1 MAARSALRQ
10 RLELDNLRNY
20 MILLNKIKFSL
31 LLLLT
36 LTCAAAHAQWPYDV
50 PFVPSP
56 QVVVDEMLRLA
67 DVNKN
72 DFVFDLGSGDGR
84 ILITAAA
91 KFGAR
96 GIGVELDDHLIYQS
110 EAAAKDAGVAERVQF
125 IKQDLFKTDLS
136 RATVI
141 TMYLLPGVNM
151 KLRPQ
156 LLALKPG
163 TRIVAHDFDLGDW
176 KPDAKVTIRKNAMLW
191 VVPAK
196 VDGRWRLQLPLP
208 AGAQTWDLDI
218 RQKYQDIDGVVRVA
232 DRPPGGLWQPLLRG
246 DRVSFVIVDN
256 TDREH
261 EANLYFEGVV
271 REGVMTGEFRRGVGS
286 AQTRHAWRAERV
298 RP

>member
-1 MAARSALRQ
+1 MLVALLVASAAP
-10 RLELDNLRNY
+10 
-20 MILLNKIKFSL
+20 
-31 LLLLT
+31 
-36 LTCAAAHAQWPYDV
+36 AHAQWPYEV

-67 DVNKN
+67 DVRQE
-72 DFVFDLGSGDGR
+72 DFVIDLGSGDGR

-96 GIGVELDDHLIYQS
+96 GVGVDLDESLIYQS
-110 EAAAKDAGVAERVQF
+110 VANAQTAGVAERVQF
-125 IKQDLFKTDLS
+125 IRQDLFKTDLS

-151 KLRPQ
+151 RLRPQ

-176 KPDAKVTIRKNAMLW
+176 KPDAKLTVRKNVMLW

-196 VDGRWRLQLPLP
+196 MDGRWRLQLLLP
-208 AGAQTWDLDI
+208 AGAQSWDLDI
-218 RQKYQDIDGVVRVA
+218 RQKHQEIDGVVRVA
-232 DRPPGGLWQPLLRG
+232 DRPPGSIWQAALRG
-246 DRVSFVIVDN
+246 DRVSFVLVDN
-256 TDREH
+256 SDREN

-271 REGVMTGEFRRGVGS
+271 RGGVMEGELRRGVGAS
-286 AQTRHAWRAERV
+286 QTRHNWRAERV

>member
-1 MAARSALRQ
+1 LKK
-10 RLELDNLRNY
+10 NY
-20 MILLNKIKFSL
+20 LVPL
-31 LLLLT
+31 LLLALIST
-36 LTCAAAHAQWPYDV
+36 RCDAQWPYEV

-67 DVNKN
+67 DVRKD

-96 GIGVELDDHLIYQS
+96 GVGVDLDEHLVIQS
-110 EAAAKDAGVAERVQF
+110 EAAAQTAGVAERVQF
-125 IKQDLFKTDLS
+125 LRQDLFKTDLS

-151 KLRPQ
+151 RLRPQ

-176 KPDAKVTIRKNAMLW
+176 KPDVKNTIRKNVMLW

-196 VDGRWRLQLPLP
+196 MDGRWRLQLPLP

-218 RQKYQDIDGVVRVA
+218 RQKYQEIDGVVRVA
-232 DRPPGGLWQPLLRG
+232 DRPPGGLWQTSLRG
-246 DRVSFVIVDN
+246 DRVSFVLVDN
-256 TDREH
+256 TDREN

-271 REGVMTGEFRRGVGS
+271 RGGVMEGELRRGVGA
-286 AQTRHAWRAERV
+286 AQTRHTWRAERV
-298 RP
+298 GP

>member
-1 MAARSALRQ
+1 
-10 RLELDNLRNY
+10 
-20 MILLNKIKFSL
+20 MILLRKINIAAL
-31 LLLLT
+31 LWLAL
-36 LTCAAAHAQWPYDV
+36 ASYSAHAQWPYEV

-67 DVNKN
+67 DVKKD

-84 ILITAAA
+84 ILITAAV

-96 GIGVELDDHLIYQS
+96 GVGVDLDENLIYQS
-110 EAAAKDAGVAERVQF
+110 DAAAQAAGVAERVQF
-125 IKQDLFKTDLS
+125 IRQDLFKTDLS

-151 KLRPQ
+151 RLRPV
-156 LLALKPG
+156 LLGLKPG

-196 VDGRWRLQLPLP
+196 MDGRWRLQLPLP
-208 AGAQTWDLDI
+208 AGAQTWDMDV
-218 RQKYQDIDGVVRVA
+218 RQKHQEIDGVVRVA
-232 DRPPGGLWQPLLRG
+232 DRPPGSIWQPSLRG
-246 DRVSFVIVDN
+246 DKVSFVLVDN

-261 EANLYFEGVV
+261 EANMYFEGTV
-271 REGVMTGEFRRGVGS
+271 RDGVMSGEFRRGVGA
-286 AQTRHAWRAERV
+286 AQTRHTWRAERV